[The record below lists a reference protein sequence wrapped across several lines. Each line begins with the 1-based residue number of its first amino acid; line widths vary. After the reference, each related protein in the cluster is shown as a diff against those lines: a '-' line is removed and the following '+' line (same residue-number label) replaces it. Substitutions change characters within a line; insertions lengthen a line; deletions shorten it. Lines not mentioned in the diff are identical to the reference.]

1 MEKLRLVYIM
11 TCVGLIGGCSSTK
24 LNYQP
29 EVVQISF
36 PEIGVETK
44 ASLGD
49 KLLEQ
54 GSRMLTDGI
63 QIDVANNI
71 RGYKFSPGFYP
82 KIGEDSK
89 YTFHSYQVGQSF
101 TGMGVLLP
109 SRDPLGLPLSMPE
122 SIRASK
128 SKQELCLPLAL
139 GAKACD
145 TETRYLATKRPVV
158 TQNSFQ
164 QILIY
169 NGRVGDQIKIAYRE
183 FSGDLAR
190 PAFSN
195 EVQYDL
201 SKSNE
206 ITYKGA
212 KIRVVDAGNDGIT
225 YVVLSNF
232 NTTQ

>member
-1 MEKLRLVYIM
+1 
-11 TCVGLIGGCSSTK
+11 
-24 LNYQP
+24 
-29 EVVQISF
+29 
-36 PEIGVETK
+36 
-44 ASLGD
+44 
-49 KLLEQ
+49 
-54 GSRMLTDGI
+54 MLTDGI
-63 QIDVANNI
+63 QIDVSNNI

-82 KIGEDSK
+82 KVGEDSK
-89 YTFHSYQVGQSF
+89 YTFHSYQVGQAFS
-101 TGMGVLLP
+101 GMGVLLP
-109 SRDPLGLPLSMPE
+109 SRDPLGFPLAMPE
-122 SIRASK
+122 SIRATK
-128 SKQELCLPLAL
+128 SKQELCLPLAF
-139 GAKACD
+139 GTKACD
-145 TETRYLATKRPVV
+145 TETRYVAAKRPVV

-201 SKSNE
+201 SKSGE

-212 KIRVVDAGNDGIT
+212 RIKVVNAGNDGIT

-232 NTTQ
+232 NTNQ